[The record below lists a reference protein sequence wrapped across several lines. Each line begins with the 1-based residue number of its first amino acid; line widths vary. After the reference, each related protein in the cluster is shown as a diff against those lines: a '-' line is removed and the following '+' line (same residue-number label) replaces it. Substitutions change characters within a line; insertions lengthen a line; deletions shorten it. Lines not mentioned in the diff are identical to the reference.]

1 MFKKAGYGV
10 AAALVIAGSVLVIGC
25 GGDDNKASDTAS
37 TKGTQVTSGA
47 QGTGTQVAGGA
58 QGAAT
63 SVASGSSGSRD
74 ITVEEKDF
82 SFDISDTVRPGV
94 VKITAKNSGK
104 ESHQVQVV
112 KWNDG
117 VTQAQFDAALKNPDP
132 SAIFKAVT
140 FMGGPN
146 SIKPGQSQVAYNT
159 LTPGNYAL
167 LCFLEADDGQP
178 HFAKGQVKAFQVAAG
193 DTGGSAPKADGTVTL
208 ADFNFLGDVNSLPAK
223 KTTLEVKNGGPQPH
237 ELTVIKLNNGVTV
250 DQLKA
255 LLNSDTPPAGPP
267 PIDDAGGLG
276 ALQANQTGFV
286 ELDLKAGQY
295 AFVCFVPD
303 TATGKPHA
311 ALGMIKAIEVK

>member
-1 MFKKAGYGV
+1 MFKKASYVV
-10 AAALVIAGSVLVIGC
+10 AGVLVVAGAMFAIGC
-25 GGDDNKASDTAS
+25 GGSDDNKASDTKNAA
-37 TKGTQVTSGA
+37 V
-47 QGTGTQVAGGA
+47 TQVAQA
-58 QGAAT
+58 TTPGAAT
-63 SVASGSSGSRD
+63 ATTSGSSGSRE
-74 ITVEEKDF
+74 ITVEEKEY

-132 SAIFKAVT
+132 SAIFKSVT

-146 SIKPGQSQVAYNT
+146 SIKPGQSQVSYNT

-167 LCFLEADDGQP
+167 LCFLESDDGQP
-178 HFAKGQVKAFQVAAG
+178 HFAKGQVKAFQVVPG
-193 DTGGSAPKADGTVTL
+193 DTGGSAPKADASVTL
-208 ADFNFLGDVNSLPAK
+208 ADFNFLGDVTSLPAK

-250 DQLKA
+250 DQIKQ

>member
-1 MFKKAGYGV
+1 MRPETGRTHISRGASMFKKAGYGV
-10 AAALVIAGSVLVIGC
+10 AAALVIAGSVFVIGC

-37 TKGTQVTSGA
+37 TKATQVTSGA

-178 HFAKGQVKAFQVAAG
+178 HFAKGQVKAFQVATG

-208 ADFNFLGDVNSLPAK
+208 ADFNFLGEVNSLPAK
-223 KTTLEVKNGGPQPH
+223 KTTLEVKNGGPQ
-237 ELTVIKLNNGVTV
+237 
-250 DQLKA
+250 
-255 LLNSDTPPAGPP
+255 
-267 PIDDAGGLG
+267 
-276 ALQANQTGFV
+276 
-286 ELDLKAGQY
+286 
-295 AFVCFVPD
+295 
-303 TATGKPHA
+303 
-311 ALGMIKAIEVK
+311 